1 MGLGTRNEKLPKKVH
16 AVSQQMGLL
25 EGEVKGPGSGFG
37 SGVLISSQPVE
48 ISRQGAPPTTLG
60 IVQAS
65 QKIRKV

>member
-16 AVSQQMGLL
+16 AISQQGLL
-25 EGEVKGPGSGFG
+25 EDEVKGPGSGLG
-37 SGVLISSQPVE
+37 SGVLISEQPVE
-48 ISRQGAPPTTLG
+48 ISRQGTPPTTLG